1 MFEGKKIIVGVSGSI
16 SAYKAPMLVREL
28 IKLGAEV
35 RVVMTP
41 SAAKFV
47 SSLVL
52 TNLSKNPVIMEMF
65 DEEIQHGGSWHVHL
79 AGWGDAMI
87 IAPASA
93 TTLSRLAN
101 GNFDTA
107 LTVVASALPRST
119 PLVVAPAMDS
129 DMWNHPAVLRNVVQL
144 ERDGVTVIPPAEGEL
159 ASGIHGVGRLPEMD
173 VLLNALRY
181 ALGSKSP
188 TAGQNGT
195 TDSGGFHPQS
205 REFHSSQQDFQ
216 SFTKNFTPPARDE
229 VMNEVLDRPT
239 FSPNIEPSNTEV
251 SNDVP
256 NSPAVP
262 LDIDSSTNEV
272 MNEVLDRPTFSLDDA
287 VEKDKWTAELEFQ
300 KLKDSILPPSENK
313 LEGKTILITAGPTYE
328 KIDDVRFI
336 GNFSSGKMGFAL
348 ASEAVKLG
356 ANVLLVAGPVSL
368 PTPNGVLRIDVQ
380 SATEMYD
387 AVMQNFYKSDIA
399 ILAAAVAD
407 YSPVNSVTGKMKKRD
422 VGDTMNLELQST
434 KDILASIGAIKNNHQ
449 ILVGFALEAA
459 NEVENARKKLTAKN
473 CDMIVLNSA
482 NKPKSGFGGDD
493 NTITLIKHDTEESF
507 PPMTKN
513 ACAVVILDH
522 ISAMVHDG

>member
-16 SAYKAPMLVREL
+16 SAYKVPMLVREL

-47 SSLVL
+47 SPLVL

-65 DEEIQHGGSWHVHL
+65 DEEVQHGGSWHVHL
-79 AGWGDAMI
+79 AVWGDAMI

-119 PLVVAPAMDS
+119 PLIVAPAMDT
-129 DMWNHPAVLRNVVQL
+129 DMWHHPAVLRNVVQL
-144 ERDGVTVIPPAEGEL
+144 ERDGTTVIPPAEGEL
-159 ASGIHGVGRLPEMD
+159 ASGLHGVGRLPEMD
-173 VLLNALRY
+173 VLLNALRF
-181 ALGSKSP
+181 ALGAKSP

-195 TDSGGFHPQS
+195 TDSGGFHPQA
-205 REFHSSQQDFQ
+205 REFLSPHQDFQ
-216 SFTKNFTPPARDE
+216 SFSENPIPNSEE
-229 VMNEVLDRPT
+229 VMNGELDR
-239 FSPNIEPSNTEV
+239 
-251 SNDVP
+251 
-256 NSPAVP
+256 
-262 LDIDSSTNEV
+262 SS
-272 MNEVLDRPTFSLDDA
+272 FSLDDA
-287 VEKDKWTAELEFQ
+287 VQKDRWTAELEFQ
-300 KLKDSILPPSENK
+300 KLKDSIHQPSKSN

-348 ASEAVKLG
+348 ASEAVRLG

-380 SATEMYD
+380 SASEMYN

-407 YSPVNSVTGKMKKRD
+407 YSPVNSVSGKMKKKE
-422 VGDTMNLELQST
+422 VGDTLNLELQST
-434 KDILASIGAIKNNHQ
+434 KDILASIGAIKTNRQ
-449 ILVGFALEAA
+449 ILVGFALEAS
-459 NEVENARKKLTAKN
+459 NEIENARKKLNAKN
-473 CDMIVLNSA
+473 CDIIVLNSA
-482 NKPKSGFGGDD
+482 NKPQSGFGGDD
-493 NTITLIKHDTEESF
+493 NTITIITANTEDVF
-507 PPMTKN
+507 PPMTKS
-513 ACAVVILDH
+513 ACAAIILNH
-522 ISAMVHDG
+522 ISVMIPDGE